1 MITLYD
7 LGLSG
12 NCHKIRLLLSMLDL
26 PFKTVAMNLAA
37 GDHRQPAYLA
47 LNPFG
52 QVPTLTDGEV
62 VMRDSQGILVYLA
75 KRYGGS
81 AWWPEAPALQG
92 EIAGWLSTAANEIAQ
107 GPNSLRLHRKFGR
120 AIDQDRA
127 SAITSATLGIIDS
140 HVTMKKWLVG
150 DGVTIADLAI
160 YPYLALAPEGGVDLA
175 VYPNILRWFADIRA
189 LKGYVGMPGM
199 WQA

>member
-52 QVPTLTDGEV
+52 QVPTLPRRART
-62 VMRDSQGILVYLA
+62 SGILPV
-75 KRYGGS
+75 GGMV
-81 AWWPEAPALQG
+81 ATRRPAL
-92 EIAGWLSTAANEIAQ
+92 IRWSSW
-107 GPNSLRLHRKFGR
+107 PS
-120 AIDQDRA
+120 
-127 SAITSATLGIIDS
+127 
-140 HVTMKKWLVG
+140 
-150 DGVTIADLAI
+150 
-160 YPYLALAPEGGVDLA
+160 
-175 VYPNILRWFADIRA
+175 ILT
-189 LKGYVGMPGM
+189 GCS
-199 WQA
+199 